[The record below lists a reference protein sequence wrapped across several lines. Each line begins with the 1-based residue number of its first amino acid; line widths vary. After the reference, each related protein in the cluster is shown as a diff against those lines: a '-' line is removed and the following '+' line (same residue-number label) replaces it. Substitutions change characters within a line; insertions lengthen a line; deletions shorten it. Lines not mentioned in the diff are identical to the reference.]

1 MVNAYTSFVNQGRLN
16 SPTLI
21 DFVQDR
27 HGKVIWRAD
36 KRKCTGCNMAEW
48 DGKPMPRFRPVG
60 KQVLDPRTAYQV
72 VHMMEG
78 VVQRGTAVRLRDIG
92 FPLAG
97 KTGTTNGPTNVWFI
111 GVTPDLV
118 AGGYVGFDQPRN
130 LGGWVQG
137 GNTAAPIF
145 QQFVKESRDRWDGKD
160 FIVPPGIQMVRIDRR
175 SGMRVF
181 NGWPSD
187 DPLAPTIWEA
197 FKPDTEP
204 RHGKLQDQIAQMRD
218 MVIAQLRRR
227 EQAQEQGPTQGR
239 QEQPRNF
246 AEEQGGIY

>member
-1 MVNAYTSFVNQGRLN
+1 
-16 SPTLI
+16 
-21 DFVQDR
+21 
-27 HGKVIWRAD
+27 
-36 KRKCTGCNMAEW
+36 
-48 DGKPMPRFRPVG
+48 
-60 KQVLDPRTAYQV
+60 
-72 VHMMEG
+72 
-78 VVQRGTAVRLRDIG
+78 
-92 FPLAG
+92 
-97 KTGTTNGPTNVWFI
+97 
-111 GVTPDLV
+111 
-118 AGGYVGFDQPRN
+118 
-130 LGGWVQG
+130 
-137 GNTAAPIF
+137 
-145 QQFVKESRDRWDGKD
+145 
-160 FIVPPGIQMVRIDRR
+160 MVRIDRR